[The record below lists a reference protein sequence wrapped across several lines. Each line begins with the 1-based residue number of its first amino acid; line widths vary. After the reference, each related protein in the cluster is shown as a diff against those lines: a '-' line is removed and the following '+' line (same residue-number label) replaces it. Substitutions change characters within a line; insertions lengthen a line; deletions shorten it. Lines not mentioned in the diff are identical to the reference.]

1 MLKFQRIL
9 INSSIRRDVLLKELK
24 VSLSQNNFIFQIIF
38 FVQKTIVLKL
48 FD

>member
-24 VSLSQNNFIFQIIF
+24 VSLSQIFSNHF
-38 FVQKTIVLKL
+38 FLEKSIMFKL